1 MKRIKT
7 EKGSARVSEDIPK
20 ETEQSLNK
28 MTKLAYEQQQKT
40 LNIGVVSESF
50 DSDEVDCKHYV
61 YEYGFEDN
69 DEYCKKGWDINYCS
83 FCKHNKAKGKYNS
96 R

>member
-1 MKRIKT
+1 MHNNPFNPMN
-7 EKGSARVSEDIPK
+7 SPK
-20 ETEQSLNK
+20 PDNKFSLS
-28 MTKLAYEQQQKT
+28 
-40 LNIGVVSESF
+40 GVSESF

-83 FCKHNKAKGKYNS
+83 FCKYNKAKDKSNS
-96 R
+96 H